1 MRTLKQETQVKLL
14 EAMLDGS
21 KVATIVTDPSK
32 EDNPI
37 IYTNNTFEKMTG
49 YGKEETIGQNCRF
62 LQGKDTSPED
72 VRKIRDGIENRED
85 TTVTLLNYRKDGT
98 PFWNLLSIK
107 PVTVNDSQY
116 FIGTQTD
123 VSVEREQQM
132 KIIANEQEIEKLMLP
147 ILSIQDNVAT
157 VALVGTMNHHRFEML
172 KVKVCV
178 YVQEHRT
185 EHVIIDITG
194 LSWADTPPLHGFI
207 QIRDALKIMG
217 SNLYVTGISPLAA
230 QEFIQKEDQE
240 NRLTTFSTIKKALKR
255 IEG

>member
-1 MRTLKQETQVKLL
+1 MKTLNQEIQVELL

-37 IYTNNTFEKMTG
+37 IYANKTFEKMTG
-49 YGKEETIGQNCRF
+49 YDKEETLGHNCRF
-62 LQGKDTSPED
+62 LQGKDTDPED
-72 VRKIRDGIENRED
+72 LQRIKKSIKNKEGL
-85 TTVTLLNYRKDGT
+85 TLTLRNYRKDGT
-98 PFWNLLSIK
+98 PFWNRLSIQ
-107 PVTVNDSQY
+107 PVTVDGSFY

-123 VSVEREQQM
+123 ISVERDQQLKLM
-132 KIIANEQEIEKLMLP
+132 ANEQEIEKLMLP

-172 KVKVCV
+172 KVKVCM
-178 YVQEHRT
+178 YVQEHRI

-194 LSWADTPPLHGFI
+194 LAWEDTPPLHGFI
-207 QIRDALKIMG
+207 QIRDALNIMG

-230 QEFIQKEDQE
+230 QELIQKEDRE
-240 NRLTTFSTIKKALKR
+240 NRLTTFSTIKKALEL
-255 IEG
+255 IGG